1 MAVHT
6 FHFFFTPLLRSLL
19 LTWLL
24 TWLVAGLG
32 LTLSGCGGGPKDD
45 QLSATA
51 PTLDIS
57 SNISGTASGP
67 VTVRFVFSADVASFA
82 SGSLPF
88 ALRGGSQSPGSFT
101 ALSAREFTAAIIP
114 NTNTTGAIE
123 LSVPPGAFADSTTR
137 ASNTQAYTFSQSFD
151 TVIPPTEPWVDV
163 ASNVQGT
170 AREPFTLT
178 LTFNMDVGSSF
189 TTSKLVL
196 GELTPGLLV
205 KLSPTVY
212 TLVVTPPANSQGLA
226 LVTLPEGAVTG
237 AVSGQSNSRDFGFVF
252 FYNTP

>member
-1 MAVHT
+1 MAVRT
-6 FHFFFTPLLRSLL
+6 FHFFFAPLLRSLL
-19 LTWLL
+19 V

-32 LTLSGCGGGPKDD
+32 LTLSGCGGGGPKDD
-45 QLSATA
+45 QSPAIA

-67 VTVRFVFSADVASFA
+67 VTVRFLFGADVASFA

-88 ALRGGSQSPGSFT
+88 ALRGGRQSPGSFT
-101 ALSAREFTAAIIP
+101 ALSAREFTTVIIP
-114 NTNTTGAIE
+114 NANTTGAIE
-123 LSVPPGAFADSTTR
+123 LSVPPGAFADSTTL

-163 ASNVQGT
+163 TSNIQGT
-170 AREPFTLT
+170 AQGPFTLNF
-178 LTFNMDVGSSF
+178 TFNMDVGSSF
-189 TTSKLVL
+189 TASKLVL
-196 GELTPGLLV
+196 GELTPSLLV
-205 KLSPTVY
+205 KLSATVY

-237 AVSGQSNSRDFGFVF
+237 AVSGQSNSRDFSFVF
-252 FYNTP
+252 FFNTP